1 MVTKNDILKT
11 IYKTNPIAPY
21 ILKRCEFEI
30 SGGTSYCKFNPK
42 KNSYLINLA
51 VEHTK
56 SLLMATLVGQHEM
69 LHIIFRSHY
78 YAGSGYNHRLQNIA
92 QDAIINQYLIEY
104 NTDYVDV
111 LNELKGITLDL
122 INRDYKTSFILK
134 DTTWQDVY
142 KVLKDNSEDK
152 YGCIDEH
159 PDSPPSE
166 RETDVSS
173 SIIEKIAKDAS
184 FDKSVAGSGEALG
197 ILAKVSQN
205 EKAKKN
211 AALVKKI
218 NNFLSFN
225 KSFDYKRTIKRPNK
239 RVPDYPFG
247 RTKKHKPKFLVAI
260 DNSGSMASA
269 IKEMGISISTA
280 LKLGYS
286 VDVVW
291 GSDKEYGFQEN
302 INRVPEIFVG
312 GGCDNDVGFFGPRMK
327 SYDCVLVV
335 TDALAKDPNL
345 DKNKTLFILTQES
358 KWVMSKYKYIL
369 ASSLE

>member
-1 MVTKNDILKT
+1 MVNKNDILKT
-11 IYKTNPIAPY
+11 ICKTNPIAPY

-30 SGGTSYCKFNPK
+30 SGKVSYCRFNPK

-92 QDAIINQYLIEY
+92 QDAIINQYLIEH
-104 NTDYVDV
+104 NTDYVEV

-122 INRDYKTSFILK
+122 INTTYKTSFVLK

-142 KVLKDNSEDK
+142 KVLKDNGEDK

-159 PDSPPSE
+159 PDSSPSE
-166 RETDVSS
+166 GETDVSS
-173 SIIEKIAKDAS
+173 SIVEKIAKDAS

-197 ILAKVSQN
+197 IIAKVSQN

-239 RVPDYPFG
+239 RVPGYPFG

-260 DNSGSMASA
+260 DNSGSMACA
-269 IKEMGISISTA
+269 TKEMGISITTA
-280 LKLGYS
+280 LKIGYS
-286 VDVVW
+286 VDIVW
-291 GSDKEYGFQEN
+291 GSDKEYGFEEN
-302 INRVPEIFVG
+302 ATKVPEIPVG
-312 GGCDNDVGFFGPRMK
+312 GGCNNDVGFFNRRLK
-327 SYDCVLVV
+327 NYDCVLVV
-335 TDALAKDPNL
+335 TDAIALDPEL
-345 DKNKTLFILTQES
+345 DKNKTLFILTQKS
-358 KWVMSKYKYIL
+358 KWVEDKYKYVL
-369 ASSLE
+369 ASTLE